1 MKKIKRTL
9 LSIITAA
16 TMAVTSLP
24 VTAYALDPIN
34 YVDENNVTHE
44 LVTKYTDDM
53 EISELVEK
61 MGIISPIAGLEAEYA
76 GVFEGVLDDKIPFS
90 YTNDFMSL
98 EDDTIY
104 MTDMLIYNAKD
115 KDGNKAFAVKFPQST
130 DLYLYRITN
139 DSEYPKGTYI
149 DENKIKHEVTRIP
162 TDALDLSEEELIERN
177 RVLNFNG
184 SLIEY
189 QGKYSEPLDKNVRSS
204 NNVNYDYH
212 GDIEVIYST
221 SMKVYFVR
229 DSNGEK
235 AYAVKFR
242 QLPDLYL
249 YTVKEIDEKNGLHWK
264 APLIIPENCGSPVNY
279 WENKKAEQI
288 SLDYADI
295 EEINEKIGDLIPFAV
310 SNDEGV
316 FPRDKYT
323 FAGKLGKEV
332 DSVTGGWNGFLF
344 INYRYYEETN
354 TIYTVHMVTRMVRL
368 ENGEEALLM
377 RKEKSD
383 ENEWYIYK
391 LSEKAVTPP
400 HETEIEIMDDF
411 RYYILVDDG
420 TGKYVPEHTDRWLER
435 LAQQRDND
443 TDAESIVTASLAS
456 TTATNLLTTVSA
468 IPTVPTA
475 ATTVTAKTNNDS
487 VDTRAPASAD
497 VSLMKGDANCDGEV
511 NMGDAVLIMQTLANP
526 DKYKLTEKGKV
537 NADMDGDGITNADAL
552 AIQKKL
558 LKLD

>member
-44 LVTKYTDDM
+44 LVTKYTDNM

-61 MGIISPIAGLEAEYA
+61 MGIISPIPGFEAEYA

-149 DENKIKHEVTRIP
+149 DENKVKHEVTRIP

-249 YTVKEIDEKNGLHWK
+249 YTVKEIDEKNGLHWL
-264 APLIIPENCGSPVNY
+264 APWIIPEGCGSPVNY

-323 FAGKLGKEV
+323 FAGKFDKEV
-332 DSVTGGWNGFLF
+332 DTLSVGWGGFLF

-400 HETEIEIMDDF
+400 HETEIEIMDGF
-411 RYYILVDDG
+411 RYYIFVDDG
-420 TGKYVPEHTDRWLER
+420 TGRYVPEHTDNWIEHLKNKET
-435 LAQQRDND
+435 D
-443 TDAESIVTASLAS
+443 TEPVV
-456 TTATNLLTTVSA
+456 TTALAPATITSPCTIVSA
-468 IPTVPTA
+468 ITTVPTA
-475 ATTVTAKTNNDS
+475 ATTVTTKSMDY

-497 VSLMKGDANCDGEV
+497 VSLMKGDANCDGKV
-511 NMGDAVLIMQTLANP
+511 NMADAVLIMQTLANP

-552 AIQKKL
+552 AIQKML

>member
-1 MKKIKRTL
+1 MW
-9 LSIITAA
+9 
-16 TMAVTSLP
+16 
-24 VTAYALDPIN
+24 
-34 YVDENNVTHE
+34 
-44 LVTKYTDDM
+44 
-53 EISELVEK
+53 
-61 MGIISPIAGLEAEYA
+61 
-76 GVFEGVLDDKIPFS
+76 
-90 YTNDFMSL
+90 
-98 EDDTIY
+98 
-104 MTDMLIYNAKD
+104 
-115 KDGNKAFAVKFPQST
+115 
-130 DLYLYRITN
+130 
-139 DSEYPKGTYI
+139 
-149 DENKIKHEVTRIP
+149 
-162 TDALDLSEEELIERN
+162 
-177 RVLNFNG
+177 
-184 SLIEY
+184 
-189 QGKYSEPLDKNVRSS
+189 
-204 NNVNYDYH
+204 
-212 GDIEVIYST
+212 
-221 SMKVYFVR
+221 
-229 DSNGEK
+229 
-235 AYAVKFR
+235 
-242 QLPDLYL
+242 
-249 YTVKEIDEKNGLHWK
+249 WK
-264 APLIIPENCGSPVNY
+264 APSIIPENCGSPVNY

-368 ENGEEALLM
+368 ENGEEAFLM

-443 TDAESIVTASLAS
+443 TDAESVVTASLAS

>member
-9 LSIITAA
+9 LSVITAA
-16 TMAVTSLP
+16 AMAVTSLP
-24 VTAYALDPIN
+24 FTAYALEPIK

-53 EISELVEK
+53 PISELVEK
-61 MGIISPIAGLEAEYA
+61 MGIISPIPGFKAEYA
-76 GVFEGVLDDKIPFS
+76 GVFEGILDDKTPFS

-149 DENKIKHEVTRIP
+149 DENKVKHEVTRIP

-189 QGKYSEPLDKNVRSS
+189 QGKYSEPLDKNVRYSGHTQ
-204 NNVNYDYH
+204 YDYH

-249 YTVKEIDEKNGLHWK
+249 YTVKEIDEKNGLHWL
-264 APLIIPENCGSPVNY
+264 APWIIPEGCGSPVNY
-279 WENKKAEQI
+279 WENKKPEQI

-295 EEINEKIGDLIPFAV
+295 EEINEKIGDLIPFAA

-323 FAGKLGKEV
+323 FAGKFDKEV
-332 DSVTGGWNGFLF
+332 DTLSVGWGGFLF

-383 ENEWYIYK
+383 ENDWYIYK

-400 HETEIEIMDDF
+400 HETEIEIMDEF
-411 RYYILVDDG
+411 RYYIFVDDG
-420 TGKYVPEHTDRWLER
+420 TGRYVPEHTDNWIEHLKN
-435 LAQQRDND
+435 ND
-443 TDAESIVTASLAS
+443 TDTEPVV
-456 TTATNLLTTVSA
+456 TTALAPATITSPCTTVSA
-468 IPTVPTA
+468 IATVPTA

-497 VSLMKGDANCDGEV
+497 ANHLKGDANCDGKV
-511 NMGDAVLIMQTLANP
+511 NMADAVLIMQTLANP
-526 DKYKLTEKGKV
+526 DKYKLTENGRA

-552 AIQKKL
+552 AIQKML

>member
-9 LSIITAA
+9 LSVITAA
-16 TMAVTSLP
+16 AMAVTSLP
-24 VTAYALDPIN
+24 FTAYALEPIK

-53 EISELVEK
+53 PISELVEK
-61 MGIISPIAGLEAEYA
+61 MGIISPIPGFKAEYA
-76 GVFEGVLDDKIPFS
+76 GVFEGILDDKTPFS

-149 DENKIKHEVTRIP
+149 DENKVKHEVTSIP

-189 QGKYSEPLDKNVRSS
+189 QGKYSEPLDKNVRYSGHTQ
-204 NNVNYDYH
+204 YDYH

-249 YTVKEIDEKNGLHWK
+249 YTVKEIDEKNGLWWK
-264 APLIIPENCGSPVNY
+264 APWIIPEGCGSPVNY
-279 WENKKAEQI
+279 WENKKPEQI

-295 EEINEKIGDLIPFAV
+295 EEINEKIGDLIPFAA

-323 FAGKLGKEV
+323 FAGKFDKEV
-332 DSVTGGWNGFLF
+332 DTLSVGWGGFLF

-383 ENEWYIYK
+383 ENDWYIYK

-400 HETEIEIMDDF
+400 HETEIEIMDEF
-411 RYYILVDDG
+411 RYYIFVDNG
-420 TGKYVPEHTDRWLER
+420 TGRYVPEHTDNWIEHLKNNET
-435 LAQQRDND
+435 D
-443 TDAESIVTASLAS
+443 TEPVV
-456 TTATNLLTTVSA
+456 TTALAPATITIPCTTVSA
-468 IPTVPTA
+468 ITTVPTA

-497 VSLMKGDANCDGEV
+497 ANHLKGDANCDGKV
-511 NMGDAVLIMQTLANP
+511 NMADAVLIMQTLANP
-526 DKYKLTEKGKV
+526 DKYKLTENGRA

-552 AIQKKL
+552 AIQKML

>member
-76 GVFEGVLDDKIPFS
+76 GVFEGILDDKIPFS

-130 DLYLYRITN
+130 DLYLYKIIGYENYR
-139 DSEYPKGTYI
+139 KGIYTDINQVKHDVVYI
-149 DENKIKHEVTRIP
+149 W
-162 TDALDLSEEELIERN
+162 TDTLDLSEEEIIERN
-177 RVLNFNG
+177 KTINFAPC
-184 SLIEY
+184 LLEY
-189 QGKYSEPLDKNVRSS
+189 QGKYSEPLEKNVCYQSYAF
-204 NNVNYDYH
+204 YDYH
-212 GDIEVIYST
+212 DDTEVMYTTYITFYC
-221 SMKVYFVR
+221 VR
-229 DSNGEK
+229 DNNGEK

-249 YTVKEIDEKNGLHWK
+249 YTVKEIDDNDGMYKMWWK
-264 APLIIPENCGSPVNY
+264 APLIIPEDCGSPVNY

-295 EEINEKIGDLIPFAV
+295 EEINEKIGDLIPFV
-310 SNDEGV
+310 ISNDEGV
-316 FPRDKYT
+316 FPSDKYT
-323 FAGKLGKEV
+323 FAGKFDKEV
-332 DSVTGGWNGFLF
+332 DFGNTGGFEGLLF
-344 INYRYYEETN
+344 INYRYDEETN
-354 TIYTVHMVTRMVRL
+354 TLYSVHMIARLIQL
-368 ENGEEALLM
+368 ENGEEAFLM

-383 ENEWYIYK
+383 ENDWYLYK
-391 LSEKAVTPP
+391 LSEKSVTP
-400 HETEIEIMDDF
+400 HDESEKEMLDNL
-411 RYYILVDDG
+411 RYYLLVDDG
-420 TGKYVPEHTDRWLER
+420 TGKYVPMNKGKRPVPTEPSDP
-435 LAQQRDND
+435 D
-443 TDAESIVTASLAS
+443 IVPVN
-456 TTATNLLTTVSA
+456 TATLETRAVATTSV
-468 IPTVPTA
+468 T
-475 ATTVTAKTNNDS
+475 TTVTAKTNNDS